1 MVNYNIAFKR
11 PFTDIKKLII
21 GLIISIIPIVNFI
34 ATGYHLECAKTALS
48 RKFKLPEW
56 KNFGKLFVNGFLGLV
71 ISFVYLLP
79 AILIF
84 IIFGISILRNA
95 FQGGFTS
102 TQLLNNLATLG
113 GIASAGFIL
122 MIIAFYIIPAALV
135 GFIESNKFG
144 DGFNRVIFRKA
155 FTGKYFIV
163 WLIMGMY
170 MLILGSIFSLI
181 PFVGGSIAGFIT
193 GLTLFTA
200 VGEIYKELK

>member
-1 MVNYNIAFKR
+1 M
-11 PFTDIKKLII
+11 
-21 GLIISIIPIVNFI
+21 
-34 ATGYHLECAKTALS
+34 
-48 RKFKLPEW
+48 
-56 KNFGKLFVNGFLGLV
+56 
-71 ISFVYLLP
+71 P

-135 GFIESNKFG
+135 GFIESNKFV